1 MQTDALSLAQEHN
14 DNSLS
19 ERLSFAKI
27 ELQVTNLERALTFW
41 TDILGLTVRNKDN
54 NKVELGTQTTT
65 LFVLHAGATKT
76 VAAPYTGMYH
86 VAIGLPSQEE
96 FSRILARLLN
106 LKIPVSVVDHLMSKA
121 IYLKDPDGIEIEFA
135 FETPERFG
143 RFGDMSQG
151 LILYDANGKP
161 HSGRAGLDIP
171 KELDHAIGLEVSS
184 PLSEGTVIAH
194 LHFKVGELESA
205 ATWFEGLGF
214 ARNLMIPNF
223 GFADL
228 GAGAK
233 YTHRIAMNIWSGTN
247 LPPTPSDMAGLI
259 HYTLLAHSPSILQSA
274 QNMTETQEG
283 LTGLDPTGI
292 KVSILPIEISNIG
305 VH

>member
-1 MQTDALSLAQEHN
+1 MQTDTLTLAQKN
-14 DNSLS
+14 TDNSYV
-19 ERLSFAKI
+19 ERLSFAEI
-27 ELQVTNLERALTFW
+27 ELQVTNLERAVTFW
-41 TDILGLTVRNKDN
+41 TNVLGLTIRNNDN
-54 NKVELGTQTTT
+54 NKVELGTQTKT

-86 VAIGLPSQEE
+86 VAMGLPTQAE
-96 FSRILARLLN
+96 FSRILARLLK
-106 LKIPVSVVDHLMSKA
+106 LKITVSVVDHLMSKA
-121 IYLKDPDGIEIEFA
+121 IYIKDPDGIEIEFA
-135 FETPERFG
+135 YETPERFG
-143 RFGDMSQG
+143 SFGDMSQG

-161 HSGRAGLDIP
+161 HSGRAGLDISE
-171 KELDHAIGLEVSS
+171 ELVHAFELELSS
-184 PLSEGTVIAH
+184 PLDERTGIAH

-223 GFADL
+223 GFSDL

-259 HYTLLAHSPSILQSA
+259 HYTVLAHSPSILQSA
-274 QNMTETQEG
+274 ENMTATQEG
-283 LTGLDPTGI
+283 LTGVDPTGI
-292 KVSILPIEISNIG
+292 KVSILPVEISNIG